1 MCTFFVISTKL
12 YIGHH
17 FNAFAFF
24 SSTKESLDEWISFR
38 LLTSNFITIR
48 QIFEKFQT
56 GSHGAIIWG
65 NSYISQCW
73 MHFFKQNNL
82 CLFFFYFWIAIA
94 VCILVFLLIPSKS
107 HNIYITFIK
116 YFTIQHSTLM
126 RTLGFLLKLHHLLWN
141 STVVRFSEVSQS
153 PCGMKNVSL
162 L

>member
-1 MCTFFVISTKL
+1 MKLTYLSNQAIFLHDQSEKRNEKRKELLSWHKKHFSSFLKGFHLPNIVSDLRVHLLHSVKHGAKNYLGFSFNSWLCTFFVISTKL

-65 NSYISQCW
+65 NSYIS
-73 MHFFKQNNL
+73 
-82 CLFFFYFWIAIA
+82 
-94 VCILVFLLIPSKS
+94 
-107 HNIYITFIK
+107 
-116 YFTIQHSTLM
+116 
-126 RTLGFLLKLHHLLWN
+126 
-141 STVVRFSEVSQS
+141 
-153 PCGMKNVSL
+153 
-162 L
+162 